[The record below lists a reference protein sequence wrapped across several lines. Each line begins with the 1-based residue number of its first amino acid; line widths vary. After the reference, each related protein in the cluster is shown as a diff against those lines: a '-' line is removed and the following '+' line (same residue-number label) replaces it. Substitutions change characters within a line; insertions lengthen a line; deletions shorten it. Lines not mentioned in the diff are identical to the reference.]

1 MKLFYFLWNALW
13 IKQNNITIN
22 YEIDVFKNVLIY
34 LFSFNRLTELVISGR
49 HYHLMK
55 LDLSSNNISSVRG
68 LRLDGLIHLSE
79 INLSNNKLI
88 SLPPNSFSTS
98 GMLR

>member
-1 MKLFYFLWNALW
+1 
-13 IKQNNITIN
+13 
-22 YEIDVFKNVLIY
+22 
-34 LFSFNRLTELVISGR
+34 
-49 HYHLMK
+49 MK

-68 LRLDGLIHLSE
+68 LKLDGLIHLSE

>member
-1 MKLFYFLWNALW
+1 MEFVVTGL
-13 IKQNNITIN
+13 
-22 YEIDVFKNVLIY
+22 
-34 LFSFNRLTELVISGR
+34 
-49 HYHLMK
+49 HYHLSK

-68 LRLDGLIHLSE
+68 LRLDGLVHLSE